1 MPKSKTKTPQTVAL
15 KSFWDG
21 EPDDAFTFARLNWE
35 AGKGEREPMSP
46 KIVAKRRPAAKEGE
60 IDTAE
65 RVEVLLPAD
74 APQLYAD
81 ADFLVQNFEEAYP
94 ADESLALAQVTLR
107 FEDVPN
113 LHGPY
118 EKARAWAR
126 AEYVEGRGLPL
137 ILVLHAPFRMG
148 SDNPP
153 HVHAMILPRR
163 LTRFGWGKVERQL
176 GTDRDRESARA
187 SWLAEVR
194 GTLASN

>member
-1 MPKSKTKTPQTVAL
+1 MPKSKIKTPKSIVL

-35 AGKGEREPMSP
+35 TGKGVREPISP
-46 KIVAKRRPAAKEGE
+46 KILAKRRPAAKEGK

-74 APQLYAD
+74 APQLFAD
-81 ADFLVQNFEEAYP
+81 VDFLVQNFEDEYP
-94 ADESLALAQVTLR
+94 AHESLALAQVTLR
-107 FEDVPN
+107 FEEAAN

-118 EKARAWAR
+118 EQARAWAR
-126 AEYVEGRGLPL
+126 RELVEGRGLPL

-153 HVHAMILPRR
+153 HAHVMILPRK
-163 LTRFGWGKVERQL
+163 LTRFGWGRVDRQL

-187 SWLAEVR
+187 SWLADMR
-194 GTLASN
+194 GSLAPR

>member
-1 MPKSKTKTPQTVAL
+1 MPKSKIKTPKTVAL

-35 AGKGEREPMSP
+35 AGKGVRESISR
-46 KIVAKRRPAAKEGE
+46 KILAKRRPAAKEGR

-74 APQLYAD
+74 APQIYAD
-81 ADFLVQNFEEAYP
+81 VDFLVQNFEEAYP
-94 ADESLALAQVTLR
+94 VDESLALAQVTLR
-107 FEDVPN
+107 FEDAPN
-113 LHGPY
+113 LHSPY

-153 HVHAMILPRR
+153 HAHAMILSRQ
-163 LTRFGWGKVERQL
+163 LTRFGWGKIDRQL

-187 SWLAEVR
+187 SWLADLR
-194 GTLASN
+194 GSLAPR